1 MVIERMK
8 RLAIDKKIFAKHILG
23 RRLVPK
29 YTKKKLLKFNKK
41 TKSSIK
47 K

>member
-29 YTKKKLLKFNKK
+29 YTKKKTFKIQQENKK
-41 TKSSIK
+41 LN
-47 K
+47 